1 MSAADQQREPLRQR
15 DCLTAFLFQASVEK
29 VMMKAT
35 WRSRVTIEGPTRVP
49 QRMHLRATGLDDD
62 SIAKPFVGVVHTHTE
77 ASPCNMSLAPQ
88 AAAAKLGV
96 EVAGGTAR
104 EFTTVSISDVWTLVH
119 EHVPQYSLISREIVA
134 DSVELVLEG
143 QRYDAVVT
151 LGACD
156 KTVPGMLMAMT
167 RVNIPGVYIHGG
179 TALQGWRSGQD
190 LNLYRVFEDMDRA
203 ALGQITDEELE
214 RLSTDSVV
222 TIGTCP
228 VQGTS
233 STAAACAEIMGFSA
247 LGTTSLPAVFSRR
260 TALAR
265 KAGEHAV
272 RLLTHG
278 GPLPRDWV
286 TRESLENAVTMVTAT
301 RGSSN
306 LLLHLPAIANEAG
319 IRFEL
324 KDMAKILR
332 RTPRITSVVP
342 NGSHLMLDLHR
353 VGGLPVVFK
362 SLLDGGLL
370 HSDTPTNDGRSL
382 AEALAGAPLP
392 DGAVVRSCEDPFQFD
407 SGIVVLQGNLAPDGC
422 IVKTADVP
430 SLVFEGP
437 ARIFEGDREARKGI
451 AEGKFNAGDVIIVR
465 GEGPRGSPGMRE
477 MLDAPSPIRRRGL
490 GNNVALI
497 TDGRWPVGTGGL
509 CVAHVSPEAHIG
521 GPLALVQAGD
531 LIRIDAENGTIDFRV
546 TDEEISRRRALW
558 TPPKDWVGGVAEKYA
573 RSVGPTHLGASTHS
587 HL

>member
-1 MSAADQQREPLRQR
+1 
-15 DCLTAFLFQASVEK
+15 
-29 VMMKAT
+29 MKNAI
-35 WRSRVTIEGPTRVP
+35 WRSRTTVEGPTRVP
-49 QRMHLRATGLDDD
+49 QRMHLRATGLDDE
-62 SIAKPFVGVVHTHTE
+62 SISKPFVGVVHTHSE
-77 ASPCNMSLAPQ
+77 VSPCAMSLAPQ
-88 AAAAKLGV
+88 AAAAKTGV

-104 EFTTVSISDVWTLVH
+104 EFATVSISDVWTLVH
-119 EHVPQYSLISREIVA
+119 DQGPQYSLISREIVA

-143 QRYDAVVT
+143 QRYDAAVT

-167 RVNIPGVYIHGG
+167 RVNIPAVYIHGG
-179 TALQGWRSGQD
+179 AALAGWRNGED
-190 LNLYRVFEDMDRA
+190 VNMYRVFGDMDRA
-203 ALGQITDEELE
+203 AVGEISDEELE
-214 RLSTDSVV
+214 RLNTDSVV

-228 VQGTS
+228 VQGTA

-247 LGTTSLPAVFSRR
+247 LGSTSLPAVYTQR

-286 TRESLENAVTMVTAT
+286 TRESLENAVTMVAAT

-319 IRFEL
+319 VRFEL
-324 KDMAKILR
+324 KDMAAILR

-342 NGSHLMLDLHR
+342 NGAHLMLDLHR
-353 VGGLPVVFK
+353 VGGLPVVFR

-370 HSDTPTNDGRSL
+370 HQDTPTNDGRSL
-382 AEALAGAPLP
+382 AEALADTLLP
-392 DGAVVRSCEDPFQFD
+392 DGAVVRSCDNPFQSD

-422 IVKTADVP
+422 IVKTADIP
-430 SLVFEGP
+430 HLFFEGP
-437 ARIFEGDREARKGI
+437 ARIFEGNQEARKGI
-451 AEGKFNAGDVIIVR
+451 AEGRFSAGDVIIVR

-477 MLDAPSPIRRRGL
+477 MLDAPSPIRRRGM
-490 GNNVALI
+490 GSDVALI
-497 TDGRWPVGTGGL
+497 TDGRWPIGTGGL
-509 CVAHVSPEAHIG
+509 CVAHVSPEAHSG
-521 GPLALVQAGD
+521 GPLALVQEGD
-531 LIRIDAENGTIDFRV
+531 VVRIDAVNGTIDFRV
-546 TDEEISRRRALW
+546 TDEEISVRRARW
-558 TPPKDWVGGVAEKYA
+558 KPPKDWVGGVGEKYA
-573 RSVGPTHLGASTHS
+573 RSVGPAHLGASTHS